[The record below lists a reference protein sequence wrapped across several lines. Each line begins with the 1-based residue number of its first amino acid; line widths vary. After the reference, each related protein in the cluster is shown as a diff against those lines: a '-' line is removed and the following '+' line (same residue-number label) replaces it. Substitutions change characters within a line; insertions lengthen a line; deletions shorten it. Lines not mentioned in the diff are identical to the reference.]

1 MKEKNIQFFA
11 VEMRGAGPKE
21 DDSKKELNLAKIRL
35 LQPA

>member
-21 DDSKKELNLAKIRL
+21 DESKKELTSAKIRL
-35 LQPA
+35 L